1 MAASTGG
8 NSIMG
13 VLRNWKRWSRNLLN
27 PDTPNAMR
35 SVSNAIL
42 REKARFAQPR
52 LPEGF
57 PKLLFDR
64 GFIYHGEVGWYA
76 DDAVIAAEWLRERG
90 AAVVDVELWLIANG
104 AVQPHIHTASGPVA
118 YHHWITTL
126 PSETWEQFANRS
138 LSEAKRFMH
147 ELNWP
152 ENAVEP
158 IYQEPRFCLSWV
170 WKEWLEEDGFKFP
183 E

>member
-1 MAASTGG
+1 MWPPQLAGTPLWEFYAIGSDGLATYLTPTHRMLCEVFPTRF
-8 NSIMG
+8 SA
-13 VLRNWKRWSRNLLN
+13 KRHDSPSPVSRKAF
-27 PDTPNAMR
+27 PNFY
-35 SVSNAIL
+35 L
-42 REKARFAQPR
+42 T
-52 LPEGF
+52 
-57 PKLLFDR
+57 
-64 GFIYHGEVGWYA
+64 EVGWYA